1 MALTCQFDATED
13 ALHECDYGLVATEVD
28 ELLQAAGMPLLAHD
42 SLDFKGLCR
51 MLPLARQDVL
61 QIESNRWNG
70 VYKQPRPMG
79 GLAPSPAP
87 PSHQAVNHSLIMV
100 TLYFK
105 ENSKA
110 VRTDSQ
116 IKAEFEQ
123 LFVILAGIG
132 RLRLSPRWIVNLHGW
147 ERSRLWRTRN

>member
-1 MALTCQFDATED
+1 
-13 ALHECDYGLVATEVD
+13 
-28 ELLQAAGMPLLAHD
+28 
-42 SLDFKGLCR
+42 
-51 MLPLARQDVL
+51 
-61 QIESNRWNG
+61 
-70 VYKQPRPMG
+70 
-79 GLAPSPAP
+79 
-87 PSHQAVNHSLIMV
+87 MV

-116 IKAEFEQ
+116 IKAEFEK

-147 ERSRLWRTRN
+147 EAFTFVENEKLIVWKSRILPWQRGAVPDAVSMMDQSAAHIRTGDVQGDDRGCREKGARLEGAQIRQILSVGALLGARKAKYGTTIL

>member
-1 MALTCQFDATED
+1 MQIALTCQFDATED

-42 SLDFKGLCR
+42 YLDFKGLCR

-79 GLAPSPAP
+79 GLAPITSPTK
-87 PSHQAVNHSLIMV
+87 PSGSKPFADNGHAVLQG
-100 TLYFK
+100 K
-105 ENSKA
+105 
-110 VRTDSQ
+110 
-116 IKAEFEQ
+116 FEGS
-123 LFVILAGIG
+123 AY
-132 RLRLSPRWIVNLHGW
+132 
-147 ERSRLWRTRN
+147 